1 MPKNSVCLDTT
12 SLNSL
17 SQGSCQEP
25 LLTWH
30 LWHLEECTECCDRR
44 EQLITTDIHR
54 FETHTTLAL
63 GSITSTIDLQNEPWA
78 GLENSLQNQVPPVA
92 MPKLNPSESHD
103 EIGRLGEFRIL
114 KPIGAGHS
122 AIVFEA
128 EDIWLQRRVAIKIL
142 RRDMTNIRNARQ
154 LFLAEAQAVASI
166 ADKNVVP
173 ILNIGQQNDE
183 FYLVMPLLEGE
194 SLRSALDTRSFS
206 TSEALRIIREIAS
219 GLTAA
224 HKIGLIHCDIKPNN
238 VWLMKQ
244 DDGTEIAVLLDF
256 GLSALNTLKIVAGTP
271 GFMAPEQINGGNLD
285 TKTDLFGLGC
295 LLMEILRPA
304 KLKSNT
310 HSEPD
315 SEADQEFKSLLKPV
329 QPLLQ
334 KLLNPDP
341 AQRPADTKTIIEL
354 IRRLEKPRRTWL
366 MPTLAGISV
375 LVFIIIGLTFRK
387 PVQPDKLTL
396 TVELPN
402 SIPNVPQNEVFRG
415 VTSKYSISIGKNTL
429 FAFDPNSQR
438 LAWADPEGGL
448 FLKNIQQ
455 ADSIPTRWQS
465 NIKPVYLA
473 LNPTC
478 QYLAIASNKGE
489 LEVWDLSPTLSLP
502 KLLHANNLKMKKLND
517 MVWSDEPEPRLAFAH
532 TDVTDTTNP
541 FLLDVV
547 NPFLSQ
553 NDKKYQFKNS
563 LPYETNKIFW
573 RPKSDEIICITSNGG
588 FLGWSILKQQWTV
601 AFRMHNMPD
610 IWLASDPQGNR
621 IISAAVDGFLMEY
634 DGKPQ
639 AIDPNPSIALGWGL
653 KKRSYFNA
661 SILGLA
667 MISHNTV
674 AILLDKM
681 TDNSPRF
688 IVVNL
693 DASDTRMFVQH
704 RIDPKLTTKLKSMT
718 NRSGSPEIACLSEDG
733 VVNIFNLTDLVKELS
748 QLKGQK

>member
-30 LWHLEECTECCDRR
+30 LWHLEECTECCERL
-44 EQLITTDIHR
+44 EQLIPTDNHR
-54 FETHTTLAL
+54 FQTHTTLAL
-63 GSITSTIDLQNEPWA
+63 GSIQSTTDLENQPWA
-78 GLENSLQNQVPPVA
+78 GLENSLQDFVPPVA
-92 MPKLNPSESHD
+92 MPRLNPSESQD

-114 KPIGAGHS
+114 RPIGAGHS

-194 SLRSALDTRSFS
+194 SLKTALETRSFS
-206 TSEALRIIREIAS
+206 TAEALKIIREIAS

-224 HKIGLIHCDIKPNN
+224 HRIGLIHCDIKPNN

-285 TKTDLFGLGC
+285 TKTDIFGLGC

-304 KLKSNT
+304 KLKLNT
-310 HSEPD
+310 VLEPD
-315 SEADQEFKSLLKPV
+315 PAAELEFKSLLKPV

-341 AQRPADTKTIIEL
+341 ALRPADTTTIIDL
-354 IRRLEKPRRTWL
+354 IRRLEKPRKPWL
-366 MPTLAGISV
+366 IPTLVGISALV
-375 LVFIIIGLTFRK
+375 LLSIGLTFRNQM
-387 PVQPDKLTL
+387 QPDKLNL
-396 TVELPN
+396 TIELPN
-402 SIPNVPQNEVFRG
+402 SIPNVPQNELFRTT
-415 VTSKYSISIGKNTL
+415 TSNSTTSIGKSTL
-429 FAFDPNSQR
+429 FAFDPNGQR
-438 LAWADPEGGL
+438 LIWADPEGGL

-455 ADSIPTRWQS
+455 ANSTPTRWQS
-465 NIKPVYLA
+465 SIKPAFLS
-473 LNPTC
+473 LNPTSR
-478 QYLAIASNKGE
+478 YLAIASIKGDF
-489 LEVWDLSPTLSLP
+489 EVWDLLPTLASP
-502 KLLHANNLKMKKLND
+502 KLLHANNLKMKRLND
-517 MVWSDEPEPRLAFAH
+517 MIWSDEPEPRLAFAQ
-532 TDVTDTTNP
+532 TVLMETADL

-547 NPFLSQ
+547 NPFLMR
-553 NDKKYQFKNS
+553 DDIKYQFRNA
-563 LPYETNKIFW
+563 LPYEPVKMFW
-573 RPKSDEIICITSNGG
+573 RPNSDEIICNTRNGG
-588 FLGWSILKQQWTV
+588 FLGWSLTKQSYTI
-601 AFRMHNMPD
+601 AFRMHNLPD
-610 IWLASDPQGNR
+610 IWLGSDREGGR
-621 IISAAVDGFLMEY
+621 IVSAAIDGFFTEY

-639 AIDPNPSIALGWGL
+639 EMNPNPNIALGWGL
-653 KKRSYFNA
+653 NKRSFFNTT
-661 SILGLA
+661 IRGLV
-667 MISHNTV
+667 MISHNTA
-674 AILLDKM
+674 AILVDKS
-681 TDNSPRF
+681 NGSSPSF
-688 IVVNL
+688 IVINL
-693 DASDTRMFVQH
+693 DAPNNRMFIQD
-704 RIDPKLTTKLKSMT
+704 RTSYKTITKLQAMT
-718 NRSGSPEIACLSEDG
+718 NRPGSPEIACLTDDG
-733 VVNIFNLTDLVKELS
+733 TVNIFNLTDLVKEMSL
-748 QLKGQK
+748 LEVQK

>member
-1 MPKNSVCLDTT
+1 
-12 SLNSL
+12 
-17 SQGSCQEP
+17 
-25 LLTWH
+25 
-30 LWHLEECTECCDRR
+30 
-44 EQLITTDIHR
+44 
-54 FETHTTLAL
+54 
-63 GSITSTIDLQNEPWA
+63 
-78 GLENSLQNQVPPVA
+78 
-92 MPKLNPSESHD
+92 
-103 EIGRLGEFRIL
+103 
-114 KPIGAGHS
+114 
-122 AIVFEA
+122 
-128 EDIWLQRRVAIKIL
+128 
-142 RRDMTNIRNARQ
+142 
-154 LFLAEAQAVASI
+154 
-166 ADKNVVP
+166 
-173 ILNIGQQNDE
+173 
-183 FYLVMPLLEGE
+183 MPLLDGE
-194 SLRSALDTRSFS
+194 SLKTALETRSFS
-206 TSEALRIIREIAS
+206 TSEALKIIREIAS

-256 GLSALNTLKIVAGTP
+256 GLSALNTLKIIAGTP

-304 KLKSNT
+304 KLKSNMY
-310 HSEPD
+310 SEPD
-315 SEADQEFKSLLKPV
+315 SEAELEFKSLLKPV
-329 QPLLQ
+329 KPLLQ
-334 KLLNPDP
+334 KLLNPNP

-366 MPTLAGISV
+366 IPTLAGISV

-402 SIPNVPQNEVFRG
+402 SIPNVPQNELFRG

-438 LAWADPEGGL
+438 LLWADPEGGL

-465 NIKPVYLA
+465 SIKPVFLA
-473 LNPTC
+473 LNPAC
-478 QYLAIASNKGE
+478 RYLAIASIKGE
-489 LEVWDLSPTLSLP
+489 FEVWDLSPTLTLP
-502 KLLHANNLKMKKLND
+502 KLLHAKNLKMKKLND
-517 MVWSDEPEPRLAFAH
+517 ITWSDEPEPRLAFAH

-601 AFRMHNMPD
+601 GFRMHNLPD

-639 AIDPNPSIALGWGL
+639 AIDPNPSVALGWGL
-653 KKRSYFNA
+653 KKRNYFNA

-693 DASDTRMFVQH
+693 DAPSTRMFVQH

-718 NRSGSPEIACLSEDG
+718 NRPGSPEIACLSEDG
-733 VVNIFNLTDLVKELS
+733 VVSIFNLTDVVKELS
-748 QLKGQK
+748 QLEGQK

>member
-30 LWHLEECTECCDRR
+30 LWHLEECTECCERL
-44 EQLITTDIHR
+44 EQLIPTDNHR
-54 FETHTTLAL
+54 FQTHTTLTL
-63 GSITSTIDLQNEPWA
+63 GSFQSTTDLENQPWA
-78 GLENSLQNQVPPVA
+78 GLENSLQDFVPPVA
-92 MPKLNPSESHD
+92 MPKLNPSESQD

-114 KPIGAGHS
+114 RPIGAGHS

-194 SLRSALDTRSFS
+194 SLKTALETRSFS
-206 TSEALRIIREIAS
+206 TAEALKIIREIAS

-244 DDGTEIAVLLDF
+244 ANGSEIAVLLDF

-271 GFMAPEQINGGNLD
+271 GFMAPEQISGGNLD

-304 KLKSNT
+304 NLKLNKL
-310 HSEPD
+310 SEPD
-315 SEADQEFKSLLKPV
+315 PAAELEFKSLLKPV

-341 AQRPADTKTIIEL
+341 ALRPADTTTIIDL
-354 IRRLEKPRRTWL
+354 IRRLEKPRKPWL
-366 MPTLAGISV
+366 IPTLVGISALV
-375 LVFIIIGLTFRK
+375 LLAIGLTFRN

-402 SIPNVPQNEVFRG
+402 SIPNVPQNELFRTT
-415 VTSKYSISIGKNTL
+415 TSNSTTSIGKSTL
-429 FAFDPNSQR
+429 FAFDPNGQR
-438 LAWADPEGGL
+438 LIWADPEGGL
-448 FLKNIQQ
+448 FLKNTQQ
-455 ADSIPTRWQS
+455 ANSIPTRWQS
-465 NIKPVYLA
+465 SIKPALLS

-478 QYLAIASNKGE
+478 RYLAIASNKGE
-489 LEVWDLSPTLSLP
+489 FEVWDLSPTLASP
-502 KLLHANNLKMKKLND
+502 KLIHTNNLKMAKLND
-517 MVWSDEPEPRLAFAH
+517 ITWSDEPEPRLAFAH
-532 TDVTDTTNP
+532 NASKEIANP
-541 FLLDVV
+541 FLLDVI
-547 NPFLSQ
+547 NPFLTE
-553 NDKKYQFKNS
+553 NDKQYQLRNT
-563 LPYETNKIFW
+563 LPYETIKMFW
-573 RPKSDEIICITSNGG
+573 RPKSDEIICNVSNGG
-588 FLGWSILKQQWTV
+588 FLGWSLSIQNYTI
-601 AFRMHNMPD
+601 AFRMHNLPEL
-610 IWLASDPQGNR
+610 WLGSDREGDR
-621 IISAAVDGFLMEY
+621 IVSTAIDGFFLEF

-639 AIDPNPSIALGWGL
+639 AIDPNPSVALGWGL
-653 KKRSYFNA
+653 KKRSYLNT
-661 SILGLA
+661 SIRGLA
-667 MISHNTV
+667 MISHNTA
-674 AILLDKM
+674 AILVDKS
-681 TDNSPRF
+681 TGSSPSF
-688 IVVNL
+688 IVINL
-693 DASDTRMFVQH
+693 DAPNNRMFVQD
-704 RIDPKLTTKLKSMT
+704 RTSYKSITKLRAMT
-718 NRSGSPEIACLSEDG
+718 NRPGSPEIACISEDG
-733 VVNIFNLTDLVKELS
+733 TVNIFNLTDLVKEMSL
-748 QLKGQK
+748 LEVQK

>member
-30 LWHLEECTECCDRR
+30 LWHLEECTECCERL
-44 EQLITTDIHR
+44 EQLIPTDIHR
-54 FETHTTLAL
+54 FETHVTLTL
-63 GSITSTIDLQNEPWA
+63 GSNTSTKDHHNQPWA
-78 GLENSLQNQVPPVA
+78 GLENILQNYVPPVT
-92 MPKLNPSESHD
+92 MPKLDPSESQN

-194 SLRSALDTRSFS
+194 SLKTALETRSFS
-206 TSEALRIIREIAS
+206 TLEALKIIREIAS

-315 SEADQEFKSLLKPV
+315 SEAELEFKSLLKPV

-429 FAFDPNSQR
+429 FAFDPKSQR
-438 LAWADPEGGL
+438 LIWADPEGGL

-465 NIKPVYLA
+465 SIKPVFLA

-489 LEVWDLSPTLSLP
+489 LEVWDLTPTLSLP

-553 NDKKYQFKNS
+553 NDKKYQFKNP

-639 AIDPNPSIALGWGL
+639 AIDPNPSVALGWGL

>member
-30 LWHLEECTECCDRR
+30 LWHLEECTECCERL
-44 EQLITTDIHR
+44 EQLIPTDIHR
-54 FETHTTLAL
+54 FETHVTLTL
-63 GSITSTIDLQNEPWA
+63 GSNTSTKDHHNQPWA
-78 GLENSLQNQVPPVA
+78 GLENILQNYVPPVT
-92 MPKLNPSESHD
+92 MPKLDPSESQN
-103 EIGRLGEFRIL
+103 EMGRLGEFRIL

-194 SLRSALDTRSFS
+194 SLKTALETRSFS
-206 TSEALRIIREIAS
+206 TLEALKIIREIAS

-315 SEADQEFKSLLKPV
+315 SEAELEFKSLLKPV

-366 MPTLAGISV
+366 IPTLAGISV

-396 TVELPN
+396 TVELPH
-402 SIPNVPQNEVFRG
+402 SIPNVPQNELFRG

-429 FAFDPNSQR
+429 FAFDPKSQR
-438 LAWADPEGGL
+438 LVWADPEGGL

-465 NIKPVYLA
+465 SIKPVFLA

-489 LEVWDLSPTLSLP
+489 FEVWDLSPTLVLP
-502 KLLHANNLKMKKLND
+502 KLLHANNLKMAKLND
-517 MVWSDEPEPRLAFAH
+517 MIWSDEPEPRLAFAH
-532 TDVTDTTNP
+532 NASKEIANP
-541 FLLDVV
+541 FLLDVI
-547 NPFLSQ
+547 NPFLTE
-553 NDKKYQFKNS
+553 NDKQYQLRNA
-563 LPYETNKIFW
+563 LPYETIKMFW
-573 RPKSDEIICITSNGG
+573 RPKSDEVICNTSNGG
-588 FLGWSILKQQWTV
+588 FLGWSIVKQNYTV
-601 AFRMHNMPD
+601 AFRMHNLPD
-610 IWLASDPQGNR
+610 IWLGSDREGDR
-621 IISAAVDGFLMEY
+621 IISAAIDGFFMEY

-639 AIDPNPSIALGWGL
+639 AIDQNPSVALGWAL
-653 KKRSYFNA
+653 KKRSYLNT
-661 SILGLA
+661 SIRGLA
-667 MISHNTV
+667 MISHNTA
-674 AILLDKM
+674 AILVDKM
-681 TDNSPRF
+681 NDSSPSF
-688 IVVNL
+688 IVINL
-693 DASDTRMFVQH
+693 DAPTTRMYIQH
-704 RIDPKLTTKLKSMT
+704 RADPKLMTKLREMT
-718 NRSGSPEIACLSEDG
+718 NRPGSPEIACLSMDG
-733 VVNIFNLTDLVKELS
+733 VVSIFNLTDVVKELS
-748 QLKGQK
+748 QLEAQK